1 MNFRDIDIKKE
12 YRSLLDNVAKDFY
25 IPLLSRATLSDE
37 GDKENEIIDG
47 LTKDVSSQGVLK
59 IINEKLTQREKE
71 VILLRYGFVDDVAH
85 TLDSIAGKYG
95 LTRERV
101 RQIESKA
108 LRKISRY
115 IN

>member
-1 MNFRDIDIKKE
+1 MRKVFYVKKNPTMPMSNDNWIEMNSFE
-12 YRSLLDNVAKDFY
+12 FEQF
-25 IPLLSRATLSDE
+25 TLSDE